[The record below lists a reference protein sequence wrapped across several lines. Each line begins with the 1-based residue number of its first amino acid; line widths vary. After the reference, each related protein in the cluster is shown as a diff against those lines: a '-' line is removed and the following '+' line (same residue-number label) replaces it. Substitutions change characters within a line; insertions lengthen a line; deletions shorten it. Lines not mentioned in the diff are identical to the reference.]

1 MHVTYSQNY
10 RSGYSKHVGLRQYLS
25 VCMSSVP
32 SVRRTMPDKQQTHRI
47 SRARPDTSHDRNED
61 MLLDRERTGVKL
73 DTKYLDV
80 GEELGP
86 GAADGEGDEL
96 SDNL

>member
-1 MHVTYSQNY
+1 
-10 RSGYSKHVGLRQYLS
+10 
-25 VCMSSVP
+25 MSST
-32 SVRRTMPDKQQTHRI
+32 RHTMPDRQQTYRI
-47 SRARPDTSHDRNED
+47 SRARPDAGHNRNED

-96 SDNL
+96 GNNLYRRM

>member
-1 MHVTYSQNY
+1 
-10 RSGYSKHVGLRQYLS
+10 
-25 VCMSSVP
+25 MSSV
-32 SVRRTMPDKQQTHRI
+32 RRIVPNRRQTHRI
-47 SRARPDTSHDRNED
+47 SRARPDASHDRNKD

-96 SDNL
+96 GNNL